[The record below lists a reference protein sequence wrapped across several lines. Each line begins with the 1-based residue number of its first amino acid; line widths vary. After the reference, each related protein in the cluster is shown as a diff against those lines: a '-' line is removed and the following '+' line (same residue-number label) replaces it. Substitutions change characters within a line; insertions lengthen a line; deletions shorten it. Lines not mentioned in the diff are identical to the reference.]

1 MRLLPNNNRAQQFAR
16 FCNSILR
23 LQSILNLNMCC
34 SRRYSSIHTIKLN
47 RQKRVTPDLD
57 IFFSLKFKTVLIE
70 IMKNHEIKK
79 MEGESLYT
87 LL

>member
-1 MRLLPNNNRAQQFAR
+1 MRLLPNKSSRATLYSRSEPNNSLVF
-16 FCNSILR
+16 FNSIL
-23 LQSILNLNMCC
+23 QV
-34 SRRYSSIHTIKLN
+34 K
-47 RQKRVTPDLD
+47 QVTLDLD

-87 LL
+87 LLW